1 MSDKNYNSNCR
12 FAAEIVSYLY
22 DEIETREK
30 AVFETHLKGC
40 LSCADELADFSFA
53 RFAVKD
59 WRDEEFSHLKTP
71 SFEIPFDVKQTKESA
86 ATNSD
91 SLFGNLRRIFSLH
104 PVWATGAATLIIM
117 IGLAFSATNLFQ
129 PDFTAKNDDINSV
142 NVSVSPA
149 KNRVEKTVPVIPV
162 ESETAYSS
170 EMITTSIKNDAPEK
184 PKTTQKA
191 RAMEIRKNS
200 VVKVSNREQ
209 KNINAGKNVENIAAS
224 EVRNFNKSTKGATPV
239 NRQIPTL
246 NNFDVEVDNTLRLAE
261 LFEDIDT
268 KK

>member
-1 MSDKNYNSNCR
+1 
-12 FAAEIVSYLY
+12 
-22 DEIETREK
+22 
-30 AVFETHLKGC
+30 
-40 LSCADELADFSFA
+40 
-53 RFAVKD
+53 
-59 WRDEEFSHLKTP
+59 
-71 SFEIPFDVKQTKESA
+71 
-86 ATNSD
+86 
-91 SLFGNLRRIFSLH
+91 
-104 PVWATGAATLIIM
+104 
-117 IGLAFSATNLFQ
+117 
-129 PDFTAKNDDINSV
+129 
-142 NVSVSPA
+142 
-149 KNRVEKTVPVIPV
+149 
-162 ESETAYSS
+162 
-170 EMITTSIKNDAPEK
+170 MITTSIKNDAPEK